1 MEAEELEPGTIFL
14 MLTSL
19 AADAIVAVH
28 VAYVA
33 FVILAVP
40 AIMLGGLL
48 KAPWAR
54 NFWFR
59 HIHLAMIGIVV
70 IEALLGLP
78 CPLTVWENDLRA
90 AAGGAGYEGSFLGRM
105 LHDLLFYEAPIW
117 VFTASYCAF
126 GALVVALY
134 ALYPPQWKKQA
145 AG

>member
-1 MEAEELEPGTIFL
+1 MQIAV

-40 AIMLGGLL
+40 VILVGGLL
-48 KAPWAR
+48 KAPWVR
-54 NFWFR
+54 NWWFR
-59 HIHLAMIGIVV
+59 HIHLAMIGVVV

-78 CPLTVWENDLRA
+78 CPLTVWENDLRLM
-90 AAGGAGYEGSFLGRM
+90 AGGAGYDRSFIGQF
-105 LHDLLFYEAPIW
+105 LHDVLFYDAEPW
-117 VFTASYCAF
+117 VFTVSYCAF

-134 ALYPPQWKKQA
+134 AMYPPRWRTKTA
-145 AG
+145 R